1 MSHRVRA
8 IVTSPIFMTDPVPI
22 SKDDDLNMFYDTE
35 DPFVIKGHDTLLSP
49 PINNDDEPQII
60 HTEEGS
66 FLFKPKELRNALQE
80 LEPVFPVPIK
90 KLSMDYLDKF
100 TNVVESLK
108 LAFVDSVAHTKALNV
123 IQSICP
129 NDTENI
135 RPGSVGSFFC
145 GCLCHNANDSVIP
158 LSCTAHCNLSFSFPH
173 ETHGIKE
180 CEYSV
185 LLYITEDRQFYS
197 LLDKGTSTA
206 YIYVDSS
213 NNTIFTQDNINK
225 LRDAGITN
233 TILVRINDDNT
244 YDTTNMSEIPVDSL
258 LVDDGANNTDVN
270 NINNTDVNMN
280 TPQTTSDNTVGG
292 IVFAVI
298 LIILALLLLIVIYR
312 SYNNKR
318 FA

>member
-1 MSHRVRA
+1 MSHRVRS
-8 IVTSPIFMTDPVPI
+8 IVTSPFFMTDPVPI

-35 DPFVIKGHDTLLSP
+35 DPFVIKGHDTPFKIFEASP
-49 PINNDDEPQII
+49 DEEPQII

-66 FLFKPKELRNALQE
+66 FIFKPKELRDALQE

-90 KLSMDYLDKF
+90 KLSTDYQEKF
-100 TNVVESLK
+100 AHVVESLK

-129 NDTENI
+129 SNTENI

-145 GCLCHNANDSVIP
+145 GCLCHNANNSVIP
-158 LSCTAHCNLSFSFPH
+158 LSCTAHCNLSIPFPH

-197 LLDKGTSTA
+197 LLDRGTSTA
-206 YIYVDSS
+206 YIYVDTT
-213 NNTIFTQDNINK
+213 NNAFTQDNINR
-225 LRDAGITN
+225 LRDAGITDI
-233 TILVRINDDNT
+233 ILVRINDDNT

-258 LVDDGANNTDVN
+258 LVDDGTN
-270 NINNTDVNMN
+270 NINNTEAIMN
-280 TPQTTSDNTVGG
+280 TTTTTTTDNTVGG

-312 SYNNKR
+312 SYNNR
-318 FA
+318 R

>member
-35 DPFVIKGHDTLLSP
+35 EPFIIKGNDTSSSLSSPLLSSP
-49 PINNDDEPQII
+49 GLNDDEPQII

-66 FLFKPKELRNALQE
+66 FLFKPNELREALQE

-90 KLSMDYLDKF
+90 KLSLNYQEKF
-100 TNVVESLK
+100 THVVESLK

-129 NDTENI
+129 SDTENI

-145 GCLCHNANDSVIP
+145 GCLCHNANNSVIP
-158 LSCTAHCNLSFSFPH
+158 LSCTAHCNLSIPFPH

-206 YIYVDSS
+206 YIYVDSN
-213 NNTIFTQDNINK
+213 NNTTFTRDNINK
-225 LRDAGITN
+225 LREAGIT
-233 TILVRINDDNT
+233 TIILVRINDDNT

-258 LVDDGANNTDVN
+258 PVDDGN
-270 NINNTDVNMN
+270 NINNSDVNMN
-280 TPQTTSDNTVGG
+280 TPTTDNSVGG

-318 FA
+318 